1 VESLRKVQRD
11 TNSFLTELIASRGEL
26 NGAAANDNTAI
37 DDDDDDNDDDSS
49 DDDSMN
55 KEPLEKIAK
64 LI

>member
-1 VESLRKVQRD
+1 MESLRKVQRD

-37 DDDDDDNDDDSS
+37 DDDDDDNDDNS

>member
-1 VESLRKVQRD
+1 MESLRKVQRD

-37 DDDDDDNDDDSS
+37 DDDDDNDDDNS

>member
-37 DDDDDDNDDDSS
+37 DDDDDNDDDS